1 MATEDLNST
10 GIFIAR
16 RQPQTESAS
25 VPASV
30 TTPVPV
36 ELVGHV
42 AFVERN
48 VPTNFN
54 GMRAL
59 LKLRDPPGG
68 TVVVVATQLRLQTLL
83 VSALN
88 SGNLIACLG
97 ERIAAPPVP
106 QGRTQA
112 VDVYAVDGVI
122 LYSSP

>member
-10 GIFIAR
+10 GIFVAR
-16 RQPQTESAS
+16 RQPQSAPAS
-25 VPASV
+25 VPATV
-30 TTPVPV
+30 TTPAPV

-42 AFVERN
+42 AFVERSA
-48 VPTNFN
+48 PTNFN

-59 LKLRDPPGG
+59 LKLRGSPGV

-97 ERIAAPPVP
+97 ARIAPAPAPR
-106 QGRTQA
+106 GRTQA
-112 VDVYAVDGVI
+112 VDVYAVEGVI

>member
-10 GIFIAR
+10 GIFVAR
-16 RQPQTESAS
+16 RQPQSAAS
-25 VPASV
+25 VPAPV
-30 TTPVPV
+30 TTPAPV

-48 VPTNFN
+48 APTNFN
-54 GMRAL
+54 GVRAL

-97 ERIAAPPVP
+97 ERIAPPPVP

-112 VDVYAVDGVI
+112 VDVYAVEGVI

>member
-1 MATEDLNST
+1 MASEDLQST
-10 GIFIAR
+10 GIFFAN

-30 TTPVPV
+30 TTPAPV

-42 AFVERN
+42 AFVERSA
-48 VPTNFN
+48 PNFN

-97 ERIAAPPVP
+97 ARIDPPPVAR
-106 QGRTQA
+106 GRTQA
-112 VDVYAVDGVI
+112 VDVYAVEGVI